1 MEFDRTLDASV
12 REAGDGAEFSTNA
25 SVREAGDGAEFS
37 TNASV
42 REAGDGAEFSTNAS
56 PGNAGNTLPF
66 GGPASHNVDPNGAT
80 IGATT
85 VAENFAGGT
94 LPGAFAGPASLRAT
108 ARSVLPRVEPGEGGA
123 PRLIHETAERFLR
136 QQSLGVGGM
145 GEVEQAI
152 DRDIGR
158 PVAIKRILPEAAGA
172 AGIAR
177 FVTEVRVVGALE
189 HPNVVPLHDVGMD
202 ADGRY
207 FFVMKY
213 VEGKTL
219 ETLIEE
225 LKLGDE
231 TMLAQWSFERRIEL
245 FIGVLRALA
254 FAHSRGII
262 HRDVKPANIMIG
274 RLGEVWL
281 MDWGVAKVQSAGIDL
296 WDVTNSGDGTIE
308 SRGKS
313 KVSGAIVPTDLRT
326 TRHGSLVGTPA
337 YMAPE
342 QAAGAVVDPRADLY
356 SAAVVFHEFI
366 ALEHYLDHKMTS
378 LPELLGAIKTEL
390 PQFGQ
395 RVPVP
400 AELIHFCRLAMAKN
414 PAERYANAEAM
425 IEELQQVV
433 AGKVPVRCAVTF
445 TKRMSRESGR
455 FVDRK
460 PLLALAGMLIALAVF
475 CSSITSVVVLALRH

>member
-1 MEFDRTLDASV
+1 MEFDRTLD
-12 REAGDGAEFSTNA
+12 
-25 SVREAGDGAEFS
+25 
-37 TNASV
+37 
-42 REAGDGAEFSTNAS
+42 AS

-66 GGPASHNVDPNGAT
+66 GDPGPHTVDPNGAT

-85 VAENFAGGT
+85 VAENVPGGT

-225 LKLGDE
+225 LKMGDE
-231 TMLAQWSFERRIEL
+231 SMLATWSFERRIEL

-296 WDVTNSGDGTIE
+296 WDVTNSGDGTLE
-308 SRGKS
+308 SRGKPGAL
-313 KVSGAIVPTDLRT
+313 GAIVPTDLRT

-390 PQFGQ
+390 PQFWQ
-395 RVPVP
+395 RGTVAQTHAPVP

-460 PLLALAGMLIALAVF
+460 PLVALAGMLVALAMF
-475 CSSITSVVVLALRH
+475 CVTITSVVVLALRH

>member
-1 MEFDRTLDASV
+1 MEFDRTLDAL
-12 REAGDGAEFSTNA
+12 
-25 SVREAGDGAEFS
+25 
-37 TNASV
+37 
-42 REAGDGAEFSTNAS
+42 

-66 GGPASHNVDPNGAT
+66 GDSAPLQVDPIGAT

-85 VAENFAGGT
+85 IAENVPGGT
-94 LPGAFAGPASLRAT
+94 LRGQGDGASLRAT

-225 LKLGDE
+225 LKAGDPA
-231 TMLAQWSFERRIEL
+231 MLAAWTFERRIEL

-281 MDWGVAKVQSAGIDL
+281 MDWGVAKVQSASIDL
-296 WDVTNSGDGTIE
+296 WDVANSGNGTLG
-308 SRGKS
+308 SADK
-313 KVSGAIVPTDLRT
+313 SGAIGPIAPADLRT

-342 QAAGAVVDPRADLY
+342 QAAGAVVDARADLY
-356 SAAVVFHEFI
+356 SAAVVFHEFV

-378 LPELLGAIKTEL
+378 LQELLGAIKTEL
-390 PQFGQ
+390 PQFWHRTRAAQ
-395 RVPVP
+395 PRANVP
-400 AELIHFCRLAMAKN
+400 AELIHFCRRAMAKN

-455 FVDRK
+455 FVDRQ
-460 PLLALAGMLIALAVF
+460 PMVALAGMMLALAMF
-475 CSSITSVVVLALRH
+475 CGTVASMVVLAMRH